1 MLARFIIS
9 YYRRA
14 PLKIFFGFVML
25 ILVDLAQLFVP
36 RMGQKAIDLIASG
49 NQDISGLF
57 WLSLITIGL
66 ALTIGVCRFTWR
78 MIIIGTSHF
87 IENDFKNRLYDH
99 LLRLD
104 AHFFNKTKT
113 GDIMAHMTNDMQ
125 AIRMSTAFG
134 MISGFDAIF
143 LFSAAL
149 IFMLKLNVRLTLF
162 AMAPLPII
170 SIITLFA
177 MKLMFKYFKDV
188 QESFSQITDKV
199 QELISGIKIVQ
210 AFRQEDKERERFNV
224 LSKDYVRKN
233 IDLIKLWG
241 TMFPLIF
248 LFADLGAA
256 IVLYVG
262 GQYAILGKITPGEFV
277 AFFVYLGIITWPMM
291 AVGWASNI
299 FQRGNAS
306 YKRVYEF
313 LKEEAKIVD
322 SKEAKYRKIEGDIE
336 LKDVSFSYQ
345 EKVILKGLSMKIK
358 RGEYVGIIGKI
369 GTGKSTIAKLILRIL
384 DPADGEILFDGINYR
399 NIKIDAVRDSIGY
412 VPQDSFLFSMSIMD
426 NIKFGRR
433 DATDEDV
440 QEVVKASAFYKDLID
455 FRHGLDTIVG
465 EKGVTLSG
473 GQKQRLCIARALIR
487 KPKILI
493 LDDALSAVDTNTEK
507 EILHNLIEF
516 SKGITT
522 IVISHRISS
531 FINAD
536 NIYVIGEE
544 KIESSGK
551 HAELI
556 LSSPLYREFYRIQRL
571 EE

>member
-1 MLARFIIS
+1 MLAKFILS
-9 YYRRA
+9 YYRRT
-14 PLKIFFGFVML
+14 PLKMLFGFIML
-25 ILVDLAQLFVP
+25 VLVDLAQLFVP
-36 RMGQKAIDLIASG
+36 RMGQKAIDMIAAGG
-49 NQDISGLF
+49 NDLNELLR
-57 WLSLITIGL
+57 LSLITVGL
-66 ALTIGVCRFTWR
+66 ALGIGVFRFTWR

-87 IENDFKNRLYDH
+87 IENDFKNKLYDH

-104 AHFFNKTKT
+104 SNFYNRTKT

-134 MISGFDAIF
+134 IVSGFDATF
-143 LFSAAL
+143 LFIAAL
-149 IFMLKLNVRLTLF
+149 IFMLKLDVKLTLI
-162 AMAPLPII
+162 AMAPLPVI
-170 SIITLFA
+170 SFITLFA
-177 MKLMFKYFKDV
+177 MKLNFKIFKDV
-188 QESFSQITDKV
+188 QESFSKLTDKV

-210 AFRQEDKERERFNV
+210 AFRQEDDERERFNET
-224 LSKDYVRKN
+224 SKEYVKKN

-248 LFADLGAA
+248 FFSDLGAA
-256 IVLYVG
+256 LVLYFG
-262 GQYAILGKITPGEFV
+262 GQFAILGEITPGEFV

-313 LKEEAKIVD
+313 LKEDAKIKDSSEAK
-322 SKEAKYRKIEGDIE
+322 ERELEGGIE
-336 LKDVSFSYQ
+336 LKNVSFSYG
-345 EKVILKGLSMKIK
+345 EKRVFGDLSMSIGK
-358 RGEYVGIIGKI
+358 GEYIGIIGRI
-369 GTGKSTIAKLILRIL
+369 GTGKSTIAKLLLRIVE
-384 DPADGEILFDGINYR
+384 PSAGEILFDGCDYR
-399 NIKIDAVRDSIGY
+399 KIKIDSIRDSIGY
-412 VPQDSFLFSMSIMD
+412 VPQDSFLFSMSIID
-426 NIKFGRR
+426 NIKFGKR

-440 QEVVKASAFYKDLID
+440 QRVVKASAFEKDLID
-455 FRHGLDTIVG
+455 FKQGLETIVG

-507 EILHNLIEF
+507 EILSNLAEF
-516 SKGITT
+516 SKGITA

-536 NIYVIGEE
+536 KIYVIGEE
-544 KIESSGK
+544 RVESSGT

-556 LSSPLYREFYRIQRL
+556 INSPLYREFYRIQRL

>member
-9 YYRRA
+9 YYKRA
-14 PLKIFFGFVML
+14 PLKIFIGFVML

-49 NQDISGLF
+49 NKDISGLL

-66 ALTIGVCRFTWR
+66 ALSIGICRFTWR

-87 IENDFKNRLYDH
+87 IENDFKNKLYDH
-99 LLRLD
+99 LLKLD
-104 AHFFNKTKT
+104 ANFFNKTKT

-134 MISGFDAIF
+134 IISGFDAIF
-143 LFSAAL
+143 LFTAAL
-149 IFMLKLNVRLTLF
+149 IFMLNLDIKLTLL

-170 SIITLFA
+170 SLITLFA
-177 MKLMFKYFKDV
+177 MKLMFRYFKDV
-188 QESFSQITDKV
+188 QESFSQLTDKV
-199 QELISGIKIVQ
+199 QELLSGIKVVQ

-224 LSKDYVRKN
+224 TSKDYVKKN
-233 IDLIKLWG
+233 IDLIMLWG

-256 IVLYVG
+256 IVLYMG
-262 GQYAILGKITPGEFV
+262 GQYAILGSITPGEFV

-322 SKEAKYRKIEGDIE
+322 GKDAKKMELHGNIE
-336 LKDVSFSYQ
+336 LKDVSFQYQ
-345 EKVILKGLSMKIK
+345 DKTVLKGLSMNIK
-358 RGEYVGIIGKI
+358 QGEYVGIIGRI

-384 DPADGEILFDGINYR
+384 EPQSGEILFDGVNYKK
-399 NIKIDAVRDSIGY
+399 IKIDSVRDSIGY

-433 DATDEDV
+433 DASDEEV
-440 QEVVKASAFYKDLID
+440 QDVVKASAFYKDLVD
-455 FRHGLDTIVG
+455 FKHGLDTIVG

-507 EILHNLIEF
+507 EILHNLIDF

-531 FINAD
+531 FMNAD
-536 NIYVIGEE
+536 SIYVLGDE
-544 KIESSGK
+544 KVESCGK
-551 HAELI
+551 HSELI
-556 LSSPLYREFYRIQRL
+556 VSSPLYREFYRIQRL

>member
-1 MLARFIIS
+1 MLARFILS
-9 YYRRA
+9 YYKKT
-14 PLKIFFGFVML
+14 PLKMLFGFVML
-25 ILVDLAQLFVP
+25 IMVDLAQLFIP
-36 RMGQKAIDLIASG
+36 RMGQKAIDLVASG
-49 NQDISGLF
+49 NQDLNSLMK
-57 WLSLITIGL
+57 LSLITVGL
-66 ALTIGVCRFTWR
+66 ALSIGICRFTWR

-87 IENDFKNRLYDH
+87 IENDFKNKLYDH
-99 LLRLD
+99 LLKLD
-104 AHFFNKTKT
+104 SNFYNKTKT

-125 AIRMSTAFG
+125 ALRMSTAFG

-149 IFMLKLNVRLTLF
+149 IFMLKLDVKLTLF

-188 QESFSQITDKV
+188 QESFSQLTDKV
-199 QELISGIKIVQ
+199 QELLSGIKVVQ

-224 LSKDYVRKN
+224 TSRDYVKKN

-248 LFADLGAA
+248 FFSNLGAA
-256 IVLYVG
+256 LVLYVG
-262 GQYAILGKITPGEFV
+262 GQYAILGEITPGEFV

-306 YKRVYEF
+306 YKRIREF

-322 SKEAKYRKIEGDIE
+322 GRDAKSVSLKGEIEFRN
-336 LKDVSFSYQ
+336 VSFSYQ
-345 EKVILKGLSMKIK
+345 DKSVLKNLSMKINS
-358 RGEYVGIIGKI
+358 GEYIGIIGRI
-369 GTGKSTIAKLILRIL
+369 GTGKSTIAKLILRIIE
-384 DPADGEILFDGINYR
+384 PTSGEILFDSIDYR
-399 NIKIDAVRDSIGY
+399 KIKIDSVRDSIGY
-412 VPQDSFLFSMSIMD
+412 VPQDSFLFSMSIID
-426 NIKFGRR
+426 NIKFGKR
-433 DATDEDV
+433 DATDEEV
-440 QEVVKASAFYKDLID
+440 QAVVKASAFYKDLID
-455 FRHGLDTIVG
+455 FKHGLETIVG

-487 KPKILI
+487 KPSILI

-507 EILHNLIEF
+507 EILHNLSDF

-536 NIYVIGEE
+536 NIYVLGDENL
-544 KIESSGK
+544 ESSGK
-551 HAELI
+551 HSELI
-556 LSSPLYREFYRIQRL
+556 LSSPLYREFYRIQRM

>member
-1 MLARFIIS
+1 MLARFILS
-9 YYRRA
+9 YYKKS
-14 PLKIFFGFVML
+14 PIKILFGFVML
-25 ILVDLAQLFVP
+25 ILVDIAQLFIP
-36 RMGQKAIDLIASG
+36 RMGQKAIDLIASE
-49 NQDISGLF
+49 NQDISGLL
-57 WLSLITIGL
+57 WLSLITVAL
-66 ALTIGVCRFTWR
+66 ALSIGIFRFTWR

-87 IENDFKNRLYDH
+87 IENDFKNKIYHH
-99 LLRLD
+99 LLNLD
-104 AHFFNKTKT
+104 SNFYNKTKT

-134 MISGFDAIF
+134 VISGFDAIF
-143 LFSAAL
+143 LFSATL
-149 IFMLKLNVRLTLF
+149 IFMLNLNVKLTLF

-188 QESFSQITDKV
+188 QESFSQLTDKV
-199 QELISGIKIVQ
+199 QEILSGIKIVQ
-210 AFRQEDKERERFNV
+210 AFRQEEKERERFNV
-224 LSKDYVRKN
+224 TSKDYVKKN
-233 IDLIKLWG
+233 INLIMLWG

-256 IVLYVG
+256 IVLYMG
-262 GQYAILGKITPGEFV
+262 GQYAILGNITPGEFV
-277 AFFVYLGIITWPMM
+277 AFFMYLGIITWPMM
-291 AVGWASNI
+291 AIGWASNI

-306 YKRVYEF
+306 FKRVHEF
-313 LKEEAKIVD
+313 LKEEAKIID
-322 SKEAKYRKIEGDIE
+322 AKDAKSRELNGDID
-336 LKDVSFSYQ
+336 LRDITFSYQ
-345 EKVILKGLSMKIK
+345 DKIVLKGLSMNIK
-358 RGEYVGIIGKI
+358 SGEYVGIIGKI

-384 DPADGEILFDGINYR
+384 EPTVGEIFFDGISYK
-399 NIKIDAVRDSIGY
+399 KIRIDSVREAIGY

-433 DATDEDV
+433 EATDEEV
-440 QEVVKASAFYKDLID
+440 QNVVKASAFYKDLID

-531 FINAD
+531 FMNAD
-536 NIYVIGEE
+536 NIYVLEDE
-544 KIESSGK
+544 RVESNGK
-551 HAELI
+551 HSDLI
-556 LSSPLYREFYRIQRL
+556 LSSPLYREFYRIQKL